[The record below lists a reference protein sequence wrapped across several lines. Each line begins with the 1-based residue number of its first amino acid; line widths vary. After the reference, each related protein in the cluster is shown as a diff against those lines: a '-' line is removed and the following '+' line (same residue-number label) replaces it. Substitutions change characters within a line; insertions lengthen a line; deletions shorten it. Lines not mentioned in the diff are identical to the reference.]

1 MSTLFRIDFRFS
13 GSFVEDADGAF
24 VAAIVKAPEAICF
37 DLNED
42 MVQEDLPFA
51 LEGVGVQAD
60 QFGWV
65 KTDKARFQLPADLD
79 SAASSASGWPV
90 FTQGAAATR
99 FLRVEAPQSEALVMA
114 IHNACLMAS
123 VSLSHQDR
131 AVYDD
136 SPTVTVNA
144 IEHLD
149 DAVDPRSPHERRA
162 DGLVAAINT
171 AVLAGN
177 GDGESGRND

>member
-1 MSTLFRIDFRFS
+1 MSTLFRIDLCFS
-13 GSFVEDADGAF
+13 GSFVEDADGDF
-24 VAAIVKAPEAICF
+24 VAAMLKDVGAICF

-42 MVQEDLPFA
+42 MVHEDLPFA

-65 KTDKARFQLPADLD
+65 KTDKARFQLPTDLD
-79 SAASSASGWPV
+79 SAASLASAWPV

-99 FLRVEAPQSEALVMA
+99 FLRVEAPYSEALVMA

-136 SPTVTVNA
+136 APTVTVNA

-149 DAVDPRSPHERRA
+149 ATVDPRSPHERRA

-171 AVLAGN
+171 AVS
-177 GDGESGRND
+177 GEKDDA